1 MSTQTILAQTHNF
14 YFYLFKE
21 ETLCKNYT
29 YVFCDGLQMT
39 SHHSTLK
46 YIKRKVYIVLYP
58 SLRNLKTNIA
68 KMYTIGYC
76 GYCLEVS
83 LNY

>member
-1 MSTQTILAQTHNF
+1 MSTQTILAQTDNF
-14 YFYLFKE
+14 YFYLFKG
-21 ETLCKNYT
+21 ETLCKNY
-29 YVFCDGLQMT
+29 VFFDGLQMT

-68 KMYTIGYC
+68 IVYTIGYC
-76 GYCLEVS
+76 GYWLEVS